1 MTFPAGRR
9 LKWVVLLVWVVL
21 LGTIGPLAGKFED
34 AQKNE
39 TSSFLPGD
47 AESVRAQKEVRKFP
61 SGQVAPAIAVY
72 RRDGGLTAADR
83 ARVAGDRRALL
94 AQQIEGVKGIPP
106 PTVSRDRTTAIL
118 IAPIRSSGDSDTL
131 EDATED
137 IRAQVNGNPSAGLE
151 TAVTGPAGFSKDAI
165 EVFSKI
171 NGTLLLATALLVF
184 VLLILIYRSPIFWL
198 IPLISVLAAEAL
210 SRGFGYLLA
219 EAGVTINGQTA
230 GILGVL
236 VFGVGTD
243 YALLVVSR
251 YREELRGHEDKHEA
265 MKIALG
271 RTGPTV
277 VASALTVIAALLCLL
292 LAEVNGTRGLGPV
305 GALGVVLAALAMLTL
320 LPALLT
326 ATGRRAFWPFIPR
339 VGGHGADATHG
350 IWRRIGD
357 RIALK
362 PRRVWIGTTA
372 GLLVLCLG
380 LTSFDTGLTQPD
392 QFRDD
397 VEAVDGQKLLNQAF
411 PAGTNAP
418 TDVVV
423 PRPATARRVAAAL
436 EARPDVVR
444 VIPAERGAP
453 GVLLSVTLRPDPYS
467 TRAFD
472 VIPKLRATAK
482 ATGGASVL
490 VGGPT
495 AEEHDL
501 RSSSSRDSALIPPVT
516 IVVVLLILAV
526 LLRALVAP
534 LILVATVVLSYAAAL
549 GVSYF
554 FIDRVFGFAGSDPS
568 LPLFAFIFLVGL
580 GVDYIIFLMTRV
592 REEAVEHG
600 TRGGT
605 VRALA
610 VTGGVITSAGIV
622 LAGTF
627 STLAVLPLVPLTE
640 IGFAIAFGVLLDTF
654 VVRSILVPALA
665 LDLGDTIWKPGK
677 PPSAESSER

>member
-9 LKWVVLLVWVVL
+9 LKWVVLLVWLVL

-47 AESVRAQKEVRKFP
+47 AESVKTLDAIKKFP

-72 RRDGGLTAADR
+72 QRKGALTAADR
-83 ARVAGDRRALL
+83 TRVRDDRRAIL
-94 AQQIEGVKGIPP
+94 AKQIVGVKGIPP
-106 PTVSRDRTTAIL
+106 PTLSRDRTTAIL

-131 EDATED
+131 EDATKD
-137 IRAQVNGNPSAGLE
+137 IRAQVSGNPRAGLE

-165 EVFSKI
+165 AVFSKI

-184 VLLILIYRSPIFWL
+184 VLLILIYRSPIFWV

-219 EAGVTINGQTA
+219 DAGVTINGQTA

-251 YREELRGHEDKHEA
+251 FREELRGHEDKHEA

-326 ATGRRAFWPFIPR
+326 AAGRRAFWPFIPR
-339 VGGHGADATHG
+339 LGGHGADATHG
-350 IWRRIGD
+350 VWRRIGD
-357 RIALK
+357 RIARK

-372 GLLVLCLG
+372 ALLVLCLG

-392 QFRDD
+392 QFRGD
-397 VEAVDGQKLLNQAF
+397 VEAVDGQQMLSRAF

-423 PRPATARRVAAAL
+423 PGAVAAKKVAFAL
-436 EARPDVVR
+436 ARRPDVVR
-444 VIPAERGAP
+444 VVATERGTP
-453 GVLLSVTLRPDPYS
+453 GVHLNATLEDDPYS
-467 TRAFD
+467 TEAFD
-472 VIPKLRATAK
+472 VIPKLRKTAR
-482 ATGGASVL
+482 AAGGPEVL
-490 VGGPT
+490 VGGP
-495 AEEHDL
+495 
-501 RSSSSRDSALIPPVT
+501 
-516 IVVVLLILAV
+516 
-526 LLRALVAP
+526 
-534 LILVATVVLSYAAAL
+534 
-549 GVSYF
+549 
-554 FIDRVFGFAGSDPS
+554 
-568 LPLFAFIFLVGL
+568 
-580 GVDYIIFLMTRV
+580 
-592 REEAVEHG
+592 
-600 TRGGT
+600 
-605 VRALA
+605 
-610 VTGGVITSAGIV
+610 
-622 LAGTF
+622 
-627 STLAVLPLVPLTE
+627 
-640 IGFAIAFGVLLDTF
+640 
-654 VVRSILVPALA
+654 
-665 LDLGDTIWKPGK
+665 
-677 PPSAESSER
+677 